1 MQTAMQG
8 IWKARERINMQKEI
22 YIIVLKGNER
32 KCKVMKGEKIQF
44 AFLSAE

>member
-1 MQTAMQG
+1 MQG
-8 IWKARERINMQKEI
+8 IGKARERINM
-22 YIIVLKGNER
+22 KGNER